1 MVCTDAVTAFASAAS
16 LPVERRTPDAIRHRI
31 FAMRRFICLI
41 VIALLGILAGAL
53 TTGAAETT
61 VTNAPA
67 VPRISREQLR
77 EQIKN
82 LTPEERAAR
91 LKQWREQNAAL
102 STNELD
108 RRRELLKALT
118 PAEREAK
125 LREWRQ
131 RGVAGTNSLRTA
143 PAKLSQEQREAK
155 RKEIQQ
161 RVQGEFEK
169 LRQKEADGTISDEE
183 KIRLRRV
190 EAIRKRLTESPAA
203 TPAVPEAGK

>member
-1 MVCTDAVTAFASAAS
+1 M
-16 LPVERRTPDAIRHRI
+16 
-31 FAMRRFICLI
+31 FAMRRSFLLI
-41 VIALLGILAGAL
+41 VICLLGTLAGAL

-67 VPRISREQLR
+67 VSRISREQLR

-91 LKQWREQNAAL
+91 LKQWREQNTAL

-108 RRRELLKALT
+108 RRREMLRALT

-143 PAKLSQEQREAK
+143 PGKLSTEQREAK

-169 LRQKEADGTISDEE
+169 LRQKEADGTISNEE
-183 KIRLRRV
+183 RIRLRRV

-203 TPAVPEAGK
+203 APAVPEAGK